1 MAVPLSVFSPQARVA
16 AIGYNGRDR
25 TKERRACRQR
35 YAEPYDDTNLT
46 LYGKYTYEEVCRL
59 LILNWDKNVNGQNIG
74 GYKYDK
80 ETNTFPVFIN
90 YDKAP
95 DISDTIKYEDRFV
108 SERELIALSKQ
119 PRTMDSPEIV
129 RLKAWPENGMRTYLF
144 MRKNKNDVGSK
155 EFYFLGSMHPTQD
168 YRPIVMPNTNKT
180 AIEIR
185 YELDVPVRDDLYEYL
200 TGTFEEED
208 D

>member
-1 MAVPLSVFSPQARVA
+1 M
-16 AIGYNGRDR
+16 
-25 TKERRACRQR
+25 
-35 YAEPYDDTNLT
+35 
-46 LYGKYTYEEVCRL
+46 
-59 LILNWDKNVNGQNIG
+59 NGQNIG

-80 ETNTFPVFIN
+80 ATNTFPVFIN

-119 PRTMDSPEIV
+119 PRTMKSPEIM

-144 MRKNKNDVGSK
+144 VRKNKNDVGSK

-168 YRPIVMPNTNKT
+168 YRPITMPNTNKT